1 MFGASEESLYYAKS
15 YINIILLGTIF
26 NVLAFALNSTIRGDG
41 NPRLAA
47 TIMVV
52 GCATNIVLDAVLIFG
67 FNMGIKGAAIATVIS
82 QFITAT
88 WGILYYAKGKSNL
101 KINKNNFKLD
111 KNIVKMI
118 ISIGIAPFSMQIAAS
133 CVQIISNN
141 ALKTYGGDLAIAAM
155 ATINSII
162 TLVGMPIIGLSQGA
176 QPIIGYNYGSKNFD
190 RTTKTLKICIVA
202 ATLGLS
208 IGWMIVQFIPEPL
221 VALFNNDE
229 ELIKISV
236 DGIRKYLSCM
246 PLIGMAMIGSNY
258 VQSIGKAKEAMFLS
272 LLRQVIL
279 LVPMMLILPK
289 FMGLNGV
296 WYAQPIADVISFIV
310 TLILIIKEVKS
321 QNVDEDLEIAL

>member
-1 MFGASEESLYYAKS
+1 
-15 YINIILLGTIF
+15 
-26 NVLAFALNSTIRGDG
+26 
-41 NPRLAA
+41 
-47 TIMVV
+47 
-52 GCATNIVLDAVLIFG
+52 
-67 FNMGIKGAAIATVIS
+67 
-82 QFITAT
+82 
-88 WGILYYAKGKSNL
+88 
-101 KINKNNFKLD
+101 
-111 KNIVKMI
+111 
-118 ISIGIAPFSMQIAAS
+118 
-133 CVQIISNN
+133 
-141 ALKTYGGDLAIAAM
+141 
-155 ATINSII
+155 
-162 TLVGMPIIGLSQGA
+162 
-176 QPIIGYNYGSKNFD
+176 
-190 RTTKTLKICIVA
+190 
-202 ATLGLS
+202 
-208 IGWMIVQFIPEPL
+208 MIVQFIPEPL